1 MERLFRQRMEYLTG
15 PDDAECFLC
24 RSASSSDDETNLVLH
39 REGSCMAVLNRYPYN
54 TGHVMVSP
62 LRHVGEIEALT
73 RQELTEIMDL
83 CLKGVAALRAAF
95 NPEGFNVGANL
106 GRVAGAGVPGHLHM
120 HLVPRWE
127 GDTNFMPVVAGSK
140 VLPETLEETYRRL
153 RPYFSDVTHAEP

>member
-1 MERLFRQRMEYLTG
+1 MEYVTG

-24 RSASSSDDETNLVLH
+24 RSASSSSDEANLVLH
-39 REGSCMAVLNRYPYN
+39 RDDTCMAVLNRYPYN
-54 TGHVMVSP
+54 TGHLMVCP

-73 RQELTEIMDL
+73 SQELAEIMDL
-83 CLKGVAALRAAF
+83 CLKGIGALRAAF
-95 NPEGFNVGANL
+95 SPEGFNMGTNL
-106 GRVAGAGVPGHLHM
+106 GKVAGAGVPGHFHM

-153 RPYFSDVTHAEP
+153 RPHFAGDAHL